1 MPFRCVIIT
10 DVPPRALLSLPE
22 FHRLPVA
29 TYLLLLF
36 VEKLGPIRDSL
47 HTRKGLKMSTAKVD
61 VDGLIDEGREK
72 LNDFADRGMDYVS
85 SANSVLTDFIR
96 DEPLIAIAS
105 AFAVGY
111 VAARI
116 LNRVTGR

>member
-1 MPFRCVIIT
+1 
-10 DVPPRALLSLPE
+10 
-22 FHRLPVA
+22 
-29 TYLLLLF
+29 
-36 VEKLGPIRDSL
+36 
-47 HTRKGLKMSTAKVD
+47 MSTAKVD

-72 LNDFADRGMDYVS
+72 LNDFAEKGMEYVS
-85 SANSVLTDFIR
+85 SANSALTDFIR

-116 LNRVTGR
+116 LNFATRR